1 MNLEQKV
8 LRRAINRLVEN
19 YDGEFADETIENPET
34 GNEIKVSSAMSK
46 PDGHPAK
53 KKATSKIK
61 KAKEGG
67 NDSDENESD
76 GDEEDGSDEESGS
89 AKKELKDAGID
100 VDSKKV
106 DADADKLDGDVSQED
121 LETVAAVSEKG
132 DVGNALDDGGREAA
146 QALVKQGIDDPEAMK
161 DMADSFQK
169 AFDGYN
175 EDEYEN
181 EDEFAEEV
189 FGDMDATERPDMS
202 RAADNLKDAAEM
214 IEYMEDNGEMEGFKQ
229 DVQQEHFSPTSYKQ
243 LVEEIYL
250 R

>member
-1 MNLEQKV
+1 MNLKQKV
-8 LRRAINRLVEN
+8 LRKAINRLVEN

-46 PDGHPAK
+46 SDGHPAK
-53 KKATSKIK
+53 KKAVSKIK
-61 KAKEGG
+61 KAKEDD
-67 NDSDENESD
+67 DSDENQDDDSD
-76 GDEEDGSDEESGS
+76 NEESGS
-89 AKKELKDAGID
+89 AKEELEDAGID
-100 VDSKKV
+100 VDSKEV
-106 DADADKLDGDVSQED
+106 SADANKLDGDVSQED

-132 DVGNALDDGGREAA
+132 DVGNALDDGSREAA
-146 QALVKQGIDDPEAMK
+146 QELVKQGIDDPEAMR
-161 DMADSFQK
+161 DMANSFQK

-202 RAADNLKDAAEM
+202 RAADNLEDAAEM
-214 IEYMEDNGEMEGFKQ
+214 IEYMKDNGEMEGFKQ
-229 DVQQEHFSPTSYKQ
+229 DVQQEHSSPTSYKQ
-243 LVEEIYL
+243 LVKEIYL

>member
-1 MNLEQKV
+1 
-8 LRRAINRLVEN
+8 
-19 YDGEFADETIENPET
+19 
-34 GNEIKVSSAMSK
+34 MSK

-61 KAKEGG
+61 KAKE
-67 NDSDENESD
+67 D
-76 GDEEDGSDEESGS
+76 GDDS
-89 AKKELKDAGID
+89 AKEELKDAGID
-100 VDSKKV
+100 VGSKEV
-106 DADADKLDGDVSQED
+106 DAVAGDLDGDVSQKD

-132 DVGNALDDGGREAA
+132 DVANALDDGGREAA
-146 QALVKQGIDDPEAMK
+146 EELVKQGIDDPEAMR

-169 AFDGYN
+169 AFDGYS

-181 EDEFAEEV
+181 EDEFADEV
-189 FGDMDATERPDMS
+189 FGDMDATERPHMS
-202 RAADNLKDAAEM
+202 RAADNLEDAAEM

-229 DVQQEHFSPTSYKQ
+229 DVQEEQASPTSYKQ